1 MEERN
6 NMVIF
11 WGLGVLFLG
20 VLIFGTYLLLITS
33 HDEDFHVSFL
43 DVGQGDGILL
53 SEGSL
58 QILIDGGRSEAL
70 LRERLA
76 DFLPWG
82 DRNIEIILP
91 THPDADH
98 IGALSEIAR
107 IYDVDLVMETDAEN
121 DTGVYRSWKS
131 IQEKRLI
138 SRDVVRRGDRIIF
151 PGGTVAEVLYPFDG
165 RENKEKDTNA
175 SSVVVRLD
183 VGENSFLFT
192 GDLPEEKEK
201 FLDTQDID
209 VLKVSHHGSKSS
221 TSNAF
226 LDMIHPRDAIIS
238 VGNNAYGH
246 PNDEVIEKL
255 RRRDIRILRT
265 DDLGTITYKCKE
277 KQTCEITKEKEF

>member
-6 NMVIF
+6 NMAIF

-20 VLIFGTYLLLITS
+20 VLVFGIYLFLITS

-58 QILIDGGRSEAL
+58 QILIDGGRSAIL

-76 DFLPWG
+76 DSLPWG
-82 DRNIEIILP
+82 DSNIEIILP

-98 IGALSEIAR
+98 IGALPEIAR
-107 IYDVDLVMETDAEN
+107 IYDIDLVMETDAVN

-131 IQEKRLI
+131 IQEERSI
-138 SRDVVRRGDRIIF
+138 SRDVVRRGDRILF
-151 PGGTVAEVLYPFDG
+151 PGGSVAEILYPFDG
-165 RENKEKDTNA
+165 EEKQGRDTNA

-183 VGENSFLFT
+183 VGENTFLFT

-201 FLDTQDID
+201 FIDTQDID

-221 TSNAF
+221 TSDAF
-226 LDMIHPRDAIIS
+226 LDRIRPRDAIIS
-238 VGNNAYGH
+238 VGSNAYGH
-246 PNDEVIEKL
+246 PNNEVIKKL

-265 DDLGTITYKCKE
+265 DDLGTIMYICKE
-277 KQTCEITKEKEF
+277 GSACEITKEKKR